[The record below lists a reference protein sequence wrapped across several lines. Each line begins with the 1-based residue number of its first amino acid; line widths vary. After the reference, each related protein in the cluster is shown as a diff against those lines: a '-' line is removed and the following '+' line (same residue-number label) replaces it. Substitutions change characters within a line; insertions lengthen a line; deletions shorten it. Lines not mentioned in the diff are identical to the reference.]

1 MTFKIEHATADDYD
15 ELLDTLNSAFKKPPE
30 KSFLQALPVMWRR
43 TDEAMRKHLIIRDGA
58 RIAAVVGVYPFTVF
72 IGKHKLLFS
81 TVGNVGTRPEYEGR
95 GMMRAL
101 FTAAMEEARAIG
113 TDVARLGG
121 QRQRYNRYGFDIA
134 AQQYSFNIT
143 RKNISAYFDGSFE
156 PGTKYEPKLTF
167 RPITADDT
175 AALAF
180 AQSLQTVAPI
190 HVDRGDTRRF
200 YDVLIAWQN
209 VPYVAEDA
217 NGKMVGYVSASHD
230 FTGLAEHFA
239 LTPELHFQML
249 LDWVTHHE
257 DIPYV
262 AFVNSPY
269 DICLNRLL
277 TKMADGWYISSPSR
291 FMVMDFRKL
300 AEAALDL
307 RAELIAPAPK
317 GRLILKIEGY
327 GTLDFTD
334 GTVSSTD
341 AAPMMT
347 LNHLAATRFLFGQLS
362 PMSIADIPYEAR
374 TYASALFPL
383 PLSWNNQDRV

>member
-1 MTFKIEHATADDYD
+1 MQYKIDHATAEDYD

-30 KSFLQALPVMWRR
+30 KSFLHALPVMWRR

-58 RIAAVVGVYPFTVF
+58 HIAAVVGVYPFTVF
-72 IGKHKLLFS
+72 IGKRKLLFA

-121 QRQRYNRYGFDIA
+121 QRQRYNRYGFDIS
-134 AQQYSFNIT
+134 AQQYAFNIT

-156 PGTKYEPKLTF
+156 PGTSYEPKLTF

-175 AALAF
+175 AEIAF
-180 AQSLQTVAPI
+180 AQSLQVKASI

-209 VPYVAEDA
+209 IPYIAEDA
-217 NGKMVGYVSASHD
+217 NGKMVGYVSANQD
-230 FTGLAEHFA
+230 CTNFAEHFA

-249 LDWVTHHE
+249 LDWVTRHAE
-257 DIPYV
+257 IPYV
-262 AFVNSPY
+262 SFVNSPY
-269 DICLNRLL
+269 DIELNRLV
-277 TKMADGWYISSPSR
+277 TKLADGWYISSPSR
-291 FMVMDFRKL
+291 FMVMDFHKF
-300 AEAALDL
+300 AQAALEL
-307 RAELIAPAPK
+307 RTELIAPAPS
-317 GRLILKIEGY
+317 GRLVLKIEGY

-334 GTVSSTD
+334 GTVAKTD
-341 AAPMMT
+341 EAPMMT

-362 PMSIADIPYEAR
+362 PMSIADIPAAAR
-374 TYASALFPL
+374 QYACGLFPL
-383 PLSWNNQDRV
+383 PLFWNNQDRV